1 MALDPLQVALWRYE
15 RIMPLLEHCLSPK
28 ARSNLVD
35 SMCNQCI
42 LWPSGK
48 YAPIQRSTIYKW
60 LQLYNKDSRIE
71 SLLPKVRPTVKNS
84 KSSIDPKWITFAL
97 GLIEEQPGRSL
108 FVLCKRIQIHFSLQ
122 QPPSRSSLHRALR
135 KERRYG
141 AIRNAESLH
150 TRTRFSAAT
159 VHQIWQGDAKADFKV
174 TFIDGTTKNFRV
186 LSLLDD
192 YSRFVVCA
200 RIVDSE
206 SLQAT
211 VQTFFHAASRFG
223 LPYSFYA
230 DRGSPYDSYLFRQ
243 GLALLGVRRINT
255 KPRNPSAHGKIEAYH
270 RPLDNWFIKELP
282 YQQIRDRAHLQELL
296 DATIDTLYH
305 QHPHRELKMTPAQ
318 AFNNTISQRN
328 VTIDRLHEA
337 FLEYHYIT
345 PEKKTG
351 NVRLRGTLFHTPKE
365 HLIPHRELHYA
376 VDLIDPARAYLIDRS
391 GKRIRLETAI
401 KVVQLPTQETLSLDT
416 SPLQGS
422 LSPLLEIYR
431 GRTLQAAQSG
441 FGLPEVYD
449 LFTQTLKRTVPSTES
464 EATIIAGWLRKHGP
478 FSRTTLTNAVDVTIK
493 KIGSGRPLKSLLEE
507 LENIL
512 PSKKGTKK

>member
-15 RIMPLLEHCLSPK
+15 KIMPLLDHCLSPK
-28 ARSNLVD
+28 ARSHQVAN
-35 SMCNQCI
+35 MCNHCVS
-42 LWPSGK
+42 WPSGK

-60 LQLYNKDSRIE
+60 LQLYKKDPRIE
-71 SLLPKVRPTVKNS
+71 SLLPKVHFTVKCS
-84 KSSIDPKWITFAL
+84 KSSIDPQWITFAL
-97 GLIEEQPGRSL
+97 GLIEELPDRSL
-108 FVLCKRIQIHFSLQ
+108 YVLCKRIQIQFSLP

-135 KERRYG
+135 KERRYA
-141 AIRNAESLH
+141 AIRNADMVH
-150 TRTRFSAAT
+150 PRTRFMAAT

-174 TFIDGTTKNFRV
+174 TLIDGTTRKVRI
-186 LSLLDD
+186 LTLLDD
-192 YSRFVVCA
+192 RSRFVLCA

-206 SLQAT
+206 SLLAT

-230 DRGSPYDSYLFRQ
+230 DRGSPYDSYIFRQ

-282 YQQIRDRAHLQELL
+282 HQQVRDCAHLQELL

-305 QHPHRELKMTPAQ
+305 QHTHRELKMTPAQ
-318 AFNNTISQRN
+318 AFDNTISQRT

-337 FLEYHYIT
+337 FLNYNKLT

-351 NVRLRGTLFHTPKE
+351 NIRLRGTLFHTPKE
-365 HLIPHRELHYA
+365 YLVPHRELRYA
-376 VDLIDPARAYLIDRS
+376 VDLVDPSRAYLIDQS

-401 KVVQLPTQETLSLDT
+401 RVVPQSAQETLPVDT
-416 SPLQGS
+416 SQLQGS

-449 LFTQTLKRTVPSTES
+449 LFTQALKRTVPSTES
-464 EATIIAGWLRKHGP
+464 EAATIAAWLRQHGP
-478 FSRTTLTNAVDVTIK
+478 FSRATLTNAIDLTIK
-493 KIGSGRPLKSLLEE
+493 KIGSGRPLQSLLDE
-507 LENIL
+507 LESIL